1 MEEIEEVFE
10 IIFPQPARMTVMDQL
25 NPLEWFSEDEF
36 RTRFRLSKDTV
47 SDLVRTMEPQL
58 IHHSK
63 RNKALPPILQCC
75 GSLRILA
82 GGAFQT
88 VAGDLIHV
96 HQSTISRGFA
106 RFLEAILSLRS
117 QIVAFP
123 TMVGG
128 VKEGDF
134 HKISGFPGV
143 IDCVVTAAT
152 FTSKLRLLW
161 NQKFL

>member
-1 MEEIEEVFE
+1 M
-10 IIFPQPARMTVMDQL
+10 
-25 NPLEWFSEDEF
+25 
-36 RTRFRLSKDTV
+36 
-47 SDLVRTMEPQL
+47 
-58 IHHSK
+58 
-63 RNKALPPILQCC
+63 
-75 GSLRILA
+75 RILA
-82 GGAFQT
+82 GGAFLT
-88 VAGDLIHV
+88 VAGNLIHV
-96 HQSTISRGFA
+96 HQSTISRSFA

-143 IDCVVTAAT
+143 TGCAVTAAT

-161 NQKFL
+161 NQKFLEIGSPSAATILNALVFRLKRELI